1 MLIIVSLQYYD
12 ITIEGAN
19 GFGDLI
25 ILNTENYPNSFNAFD
40 SLGKIYESLGE
51 KTKAIENYTK
61 SMELNPDNEHARMR
75 IETLN

>member
-1 MLIIVSLQYYD
+1 LFHCN
-12 ITIEGAN
+12 ITIEDAN
-19 GFGDLI
+19 GFEDLI

-40 SLGKIYESLGE
+40 SLGEVYEFLGE

-61 SMELNPDNEHARMR
+61 SLELNPDNEHAKMR